1 MKKLLIASALLCLN
15 TSSQAQAPAPPK
27 PPSIEERMK
36 HTNEMLQKELQLSAH
51 QKAAIEASF
60 KTFFTAED
68 QLRKDNPPAPPPPPD
83 PKIKAA
89 MDKLAKQRDESIKKI
104 LTEEQYQ
111 KYLETEKKM
120 RPPMP
125 GKNGKG
131 GPPAPKQ

>member
-1 MKKLLIASALLCLN
+1 MKKLLIVSILLCLN
-15 TSSQAQAPAPPK
+15 ISLQAQAPEPPK
-27 PPSIEERMK
+27 PPTIEERLK
-36 HTNEMLQKELQLSAH
+36 HTNEILQKELQLSAN
-51 QKAAIEASF
+51 QKAAIAASF

-68 QLRKDNPPAPPPPPD
+68 QLRKDDPPSPPD

-104 LTEEQYQ
+104 LTEAQYQ
-111 KYLETEKKM
+111 IYLETEKKM

-131 GPPAPKQ
+131 GPAAPRQ

>member
-1 MKKLLIASALLCLN
+1 MKKLLIVSILLCLN
-15 TSSQAQAPAPPK
+15 ISLQAQAPEPPK
-27 PPSIEERMK
+27 PPTIEERLK
-36 HTNEMLQKELQLSAH
+36 HTNEILQKELQLSAN
-51 QKAAIEASF
+51 QKAAIAASF

-68 QLRKDNPPAPPPPPD
+68 QLRKDNPPSPPD

-104 LTEEQYQ
+104 LTEAQYQ
-111 KYLETEKKM
+111 IYLETEKKM

-131 GPPAPKQ
+131 GPAAPRQ